1 MKKLIHVF
9 VIALLGAGF
18 ASCEKSDPFV
28 ARVVS
33 PVLLLVQGSDGILSN
48 GMTTE
53 PTVPSLITSDA
64 SVALKVLELD
74 KTGILDY
81 KVGID
86 SLPVSGVKIT
96 FKLRTGA
103 VLKEIQTDT
112 KGVATLS
119 TTWASLG
126 IAAPK
131 AGSSVKLTASG
142 TYKDVSFSKYFIISG
157 K

>member
-1 MKKLIHVF
+1 MKKLINIF
-9 VIALLGAGF
+9 VIALLGASF
-18 ASCEKSDPFV
+18 ASCEKADPFV

-33 PVLLLVQGSDGILSN
+33 PVLLLVQGSDGVLSS

-53 PTVPSLITSDA
+53 PSVPALVASDA
-64 SVALKVLELD
+64 SVNLRVLELD

-96 FKLRTGA
+96 FKLRSGA
-103 VLKEIQTDT
+103 VIKEVSTDA
-112 KGVATLS
+112 KGVAVLS
-119 TTWASLG
+119 TSWASLG
-126 IAAPK
+126 VAAPK
-131 AGSSVKLTASG
+131 AGSSVRLTASG
-142 TYKDVSFSKYFIISG
+142 IYKEVPFSKYFIITG

>member
-1 MKKLIHVF
+1 MKKLINIF
-9 VIALLGAGF
+9 VMTLLGAGLV
-18 ASCEKSDPFV
+18 SCEKADPFV

-33 PVLLLVQGSDGILSN
+33 PVLLLVQGSDGVPSN
-48 GMTTE
+48 GLTTE
-53 PTVPSLITSDA
+53 PTVPALVSADA
-64 SVALKVLELD
+64 SVALKVFELD

-86 SLPVSGVKIT
+86 SIPVTGVKIT
-96 FKLRTGA
+96 FKLRNGA
-103 VLKEIQTDT
+103 VIKEVSTDS
-112 KGVATLS
+112 KGTATLS

-126 IAAPK
+126 VAAPK
-131 AGSSVKLTASG
+131 AGSSVKLTATG

>member
-1 MKKLIHVF
+1 MKKLINIF

-18 ASCEKSDPFV
+18 SSCEKADPFV

-33 PVLLLVQGSDGILSN
+33 PVLLLVQGCDGILSN

-53 PTVPSLITSDA
+53 PTVPSLIAGDA
-64 SVALKVLELD
+64 SIALKVLELD

-86 SLPVSGVKIT
+86 SLPVTGVKIT

-103 VLKEIQTDT
+103 VLKEVQTDT

-119 TTWASLG
+119 ATWASLG

>member
-1 MKKLIHVF
+1 MKKLINIF

-18 ASCEKSDPFV
+18 ASCEKADPFV

-53 PTVPSLITSDA
+53 PTVPSLIAADA
-64 SVALKVLELD
+64 NVALKVLELD

-86 SLPVSGVKIT
+86 SLPVTGVKIT
-96 FKLRTGA
+96 FKLRTGT
-103 VLKEIQTDT
+103 VLKEVSTDT

-126 IAAPK
+126 ITAPK
-131 AGSSVKLTASG
+131 AGSSVKLTATG
-142 TYKDVSFSKYFIISG
+142 IYKDVTFSKYFIISG

>member
-1 MKKLIHVF
+1 MKKLINIF

-18 ASCEKSDPFV
+18 ASCEKTDPFV

-53 PTVPSLITSDA
+53 PTVPALITSDA

-103 VLKEIQTDT
+103 VLKEVQTDT

-126 IAAPK
+126 LTTPK

>member
-1 MKKLIHVF
+1 MKKLINIF
-9 VIALLGAGF
+9 VITLLGAGLS
-18 ASCEKSDPFV
+18 SCEKADPFV

-33 PVLLLVQGSDGILSN
+33 PVLLLVQGSDGVLSS

-53 PTVPSLITSDA
+53 PSVPALIASDA
-64 SVALKVLELD
+64 SVNLKVLELD

-103 VLKEIQTDT
+103 VIKEVSTDT
-112 KGVATLS
+112 KGVAALS

-126 IAAPK
+126 VATPK
-131 AGSSVKLTASG
+131 AGSAVRLTASG
-142 TYKDVSFSKYFIISG
+142 TYKDVSFSKYFIITG

>member
-1 MKKLIHVF
+1 MKKLINIF

-18 ASCEKSDPFV
+18 AACEKSDPFV

-33 PVLLLVQGSDGILSN
+33 PVLLLVQGSDGVLSN

-53 PTVPSLITSDA
+53 PTVPSLIAGDA

-103 VLKEIQTDT
+103 VLKEVSTDT

-131 AGSSVKLTASG
+131 AGSSVKLTATG
-142 TYKDVSFSKYFIISG
+142 IYKDVTFSKYFIISG

>member
-1 MKKLIHVF
+1 MKKLINIF

-18 ASCEKSDPFV
+18 SSCEKADPFV

-53 PTVPSLITSDA
+53 PTVPSLIAGDA
-64 SVALKVLELD
+64 SIALKVLELD

-86 SLPVSGVKIT
+86 SLPVTGVKIT

-103 VLKEIQTDT
+103 VLKEVQTDT

-119 TTWASLG
+119 ATWASLG

>member
-1 MKKLIHVF
+1 MKKLINIF

-18 ASCEKSDPFV
+18 ASCEKADPFV

-33 PVLLLVQGSDGILSN
+33 PVLILVQGSDGILSN

-53 PTVPSLITSDA
+53 PTVPSLVAGDA

-103 VLKEIQTDT
+103 VLKEVQTDT
-112 KGVATLS
+112 KGIATLS
-119 TTWASLG
+119 ATWASLG
-126 IAAPK
+126 ITTPK
-131 AGSSVKLTASG
+131 TGSSVKLTASG
-142 TYKDVSFSKYFIISG
+142 TYKDVSFSKYFIITG

>member
-1 MKKLIHVF
+1 MKKLINII

-18 ASCEKSDPFV
+18 ASCEKADPFV

-53 PTVPSLITSDA
+53 PTVPSLIVGDA

-86 SLPVSGVKIT
+86 SLPVSGLKIT
-96 FKLRTGA
+96 FKLRTGV
-103 VLKEIQTDT
+103 VLKEVSTDS
-112 KGVATLS
+112 KGIATLS
-119 TTWASLG
+119 TPWASLG
-126 IAAPK
+126 ITAPK
-131 AGSSVKLTASG
+131 AGSSVRLTASG

-157 K
+157 R